1 MIVTILLPLSAS
13 EMMTPIES
21 VVLSEEDEQK
31 MEIVESS
38 PLYLNLN
45 LLDKIEKV
53 PVVIDVTASM
63 NSNLAGLSW

>member
-1 MIVTILLPLSAS
+1 
-13 EMMTPIES
+13 MMTPIES

-53 PVVIDVTASM
+53 PIVMDVMASM
-63 NSNLAGLSW
+63 HSNLAGFSCWIYNNI